1 MTTDNDF
8 FRMDQ
13 YQWYAD
19 WVDAEV
25 REILADTN
33 PHHENFEFEDVPF

>member
-1 MTTDNDF
+1 MTIDNDF

-13 YQWYAD
+13 EQWYSEFLD
-19 WVDAEV
+19 HEV
-25 REILADTN
+25 HQILGYTD